1 MDKGQ
6 MREMIDVAMANGA
19 DFAELFLE
27 EKDTTTIKC
36 EKSKI
41 EKVSV
46 GTDRGIGIRVI
57 KGEHVAYGYTN
68 DFDKTNLLKIAQ
80 TLAQGVKSDTKGIVL
95 DFEKTLPVRTS
106 VEIDPKEVAV
116 EDKIEAVKIA
126 DQSAREL
133 DEAIVQAVVTYSDT
147 MQRVE
152 IANSLGIH
160 VEEERIRT
168 RMAVNSIAQKGS
180 DIQTG
185 FASFGGTQGFESV
198 KENDPIQLAKEAS
211 TRAINLLNAKP
222 CPGGKMTVVLAEEA
236 GGTMVHEACG
246 HGLEGDLVRKGMSV
260 YKDKLGE
267 MVASPLITV
276 VDDATLSRKYG
287 SYYYDD
293 EGAKGRCNVLIENGE
308 LKQYLYDYHTAKK
321 EGTEST
327 ANGRRESYRVKPI
340 ARMSNTMILPGKDKK
355 EDIIKSV
362 KQGLL
367 VTKMGGGQVSSITGD
382 YVFDVAEGYMIENG
396 EIAYGVR
403 GATLAGNGPE
413 SLKQVEMV
421 GDDLGFAIGTCGKGG
436 QSAPVADAQPT
447 LKINNLVV
455 GGTADYDIK
464 RK

>member
-1 MDKGQ
+1 MDQRQ
-6 MREMIDVAMANGA
+6 MREIIDTAMMNGA
-19 DFAELFLE
+19 DFAEIFLE

-46 GTDRGIGIRVI
+46 GTDKGIGIRVI
-57 KGEHVAYGYTN
+57 KEDNVAYGYTN
-68 DFDKTNLLKIAQ
+68 DFDQENLLKIAQ
-80 TLAQGVKSDTKGIVL
+80 TLAQGAKSDIQGIVL
-95 DFEKTLPVRTS
+95 DFEKTAPVQTA
-106 VEIDPKEVAV
+106 VEIYPKEVAV

-126 DQSAREL
+126 DRAAREL
-133 DEAIVQAVVTYSDT
+133 DEKIAQVTVTYTDT
-147 MQRVE
+147 IQRVE
-152 IANSLGIH
+152 IANNLGTC
-160 VEEERIRT
+160 VKEERIRT
-168 RMAVNSIAQKGS
+168 RMAVNSIAQIGEN
-180 DIQTG
+180 IQTG
-185 FASFGGTQGFESV
+185 YASFGGTQGFEIAT
-198 KENDPIQLAKEAS
+198 NTAPIQLAEEAS
-211 TRAINLLNAKP
+211 GRAINLLKAKP

-260 YKDKLGE
+260 YKGKIGE
-267 MVASPLITV
+267 QVASPLITV
-276 VDDATLSRKYG
+276 VDDATLSHQYG
-287 SYYYDD
+287 SYHYDD
-293 EGAKGRCNVLIENGE
+293 EGAKGRCNVLIEQGE

-321 EGTEST
+321 EGVEST

-340 ARMSNTMILPGKDKK
+340 PRMSNTMILPGKDKK
-355 EDIIKSV
+355 EKIIKSV
-362 KQGLL
+362 ERGLL

-396 EIAYGVR
+396 EIAYAVR

-455 GGTADYDIK
+455 GGTAEYDIK